1 MQYKV
6 VCCQDCWVQDALEKL
21 EKEVKNL
28 CKEGWKPQ
36 GGISIAV
43 KDYDWCYVCQAMVK

>member
-6 VCCQDCWVQDALEKL
+6 VCGQSNLVHTALEEL
-21 EKEVKNL
+21 EAKVKTL
-28 CKEGWKPQ
+28 CKEGWRPQ

-43 KDYDWCYVCQAMVK
+43 KNFDWYYVCQAMVR